1 MRSFEVPDDGPS
13 RSLWPRS
20 NEIFVPA
27 AEPLISI
34 YVSPGVFLGA
44 TRLGVSRSARMPAAF
59 FILMAVPML
68 IARTLTPLLL
78 LLAGPALARTPYD
91 GVWYVTVE
99 TRAGSCEPS
108 AQYRMTVQDGKIS
121 GPADVFGTVAHE
133 GMVKVTLNGAYAF
146 GQLGGKIGSG
156 KWNAAAAGKPCSGR
170 WQATKE

>member
-1 MRSFEVPDDGPS
+1 
-13 RSLWPRS
+13 
-20 NEIFVPA
+20 
-27 AEPLISI
+27 
-34 YVSPGVFLGA
+34 
-44 TRLGVSRSARMPAAF
+44 
-59 FILMAVPML
+59 ML

-91 GVWYVTVE
+91 GFWHVTVE

-108 AQYRMTVQDGKIS
+108 AQYRITVQDGKIS
-121 GPADVFGTVAHE
+121 GPADIFGTVSHE
-133 GMVKVTLNGAYAF
+133 GMVKATLNGAYAF